1 MHIVMF
7 SGWWGSGG
15 GKCIHKRLNYAKIE
29 DCLLLALL
37 LLQVLIL
44 LGSLGISEKMTDRLE
59 GGGKI

>member
-1 MHIVMF
+1 MHIVIF
-7 SGWWGSGG
+7 SGWWGGG

-29 DCLLLALL
+29 DSLLLAL

>member
-1 MHIVMF
+1 MHIVIF
-7 SGWWGSGG
+7 SGWWGG

-29 DCLLLALL
+29 DSLLLAL